1 MALVA
6 GLGAFLGHLF
16 PVWLKFKGGK
26 GVATYIGV
34 LLGLYWPAAL
44 IFVGLWIGMAA
55 LFRYSSL
62 SALTASL
69 VTPVLLYLVL
79 SRFQLAEITLFM
91 TVLLWIK
98 HHENIGRLLRGKRKQ
113 DRIEVETGAGRRRGC
128 RQRRHMS
135 AGQEDKTRCL
145 TEEQRLAWLRLIRSE
160 NIGPSTF
167 RDLLDH
173 AGSAER
179 ALELLPALS
188 RRGGKRS
195 HRLCS
200 EQDAIDELAA
210 HRRFGARLVAQGEA
224 DYPPHLQHIDSPPP
238 LLSIKGGPVT
248 ANPQTAAIV
257 GARNASLSGRKLAAA
272 FARDLGA
279 HGFAIA
285 SGLARGIDAAA
296 HEAALA
302 TGTLAVFAGGLSVLY
317 PPEHE
322 RLLSALLDAG
332 GAAISEMSFGWKP
345 RGRDFPRRNR
355 LISGVSL
362 GVVVI
367 EAAKAS
373 GSLHTARFALEQ
385 NRDIY
390 AVPGS
395 PLDPR
400 SEGANG
406 LIRQGA
412 TLARSAR
419 DVLEGTGGTH
429 SDRATAVSRPVGNR
443 LPASACRCRPR

>member
-1 MALVA
+1 M
-6 GLGAFLGHLF
+6 
-16 PVWLKFKGGK
+16 
-26 GVATYIGV
+26 
-34 LLGLYWPAAL
+34 
-44 IFVGLWIGMAA
+44 
-55 LFRYSSL
+55 
-62 SALTASL
+62 
-69 VTPVLLYLVL
+69 
-79 SRFQLAEITLFM
+79 
-91 TVLLWIK
+91 
-98 HHENIGRLLRGKRKQ
+98 N
-113 DRIEVETGAGRRRGC
+113 
-128 RQRRHMS
+128 

-179 ALELLPALS
+179 ALEILPALS

-200 EQDAIDELAA
+200 EQDAIDELEA
-210 HRRFGARLVAQGEA
+210 HRRFGARLVARGEA

-238 LLSIKGGPVT
+238 LLSIKGGQVT
-248 ANPQTAAIV
+248 GKPQMAAIV
-257 GARNASLSGRKLAAA
+257 GARNASLSGRKLAAG

-296 HEAALA
+296 HEAAVP

-317 PPEHE
+317 PPEHG
-322 RLLSALLDAG
+322 RLLAEILEAG
-332 GAAISEMSFGWKP
+332 GAAISEMPFGWKP

-367 EAAKAS
+367 EAARAS

-419 DVLEGTGGTH
+419 DVLEGLAGRTGVDLPLFHGMSETVHRPAVAPEAPADGT
-429 SDRATAVSRPVGNR
+429 RARIIEALGPAPMQLDELIRFVEADARTVNVVLLELELAGR
-443 LPASACRCRPR
+443 LERHPGQKISLVMG